1 MSKSNNGN
9 WHSFIMVIMRF
20 LICVLWIGSWILF
33 LPSGEIMSKKVKAP
47 KFCSWRKNN
56 HYQAW
61 RLKPYTTPAPGDPN
75 WNHISLCITSS
86 LIHQSWPRMTK
97 IDQGWPKVTKIDK
110 GWQKMTE
117 IELSTLLG
125 GGPSRGSR
133 DVVVVMIV
141 SITCRT

>member
-9 WHSFIMVIMRF
+9 WHSFILVIMRF

-61 RLKPYTTPAPGDPN
+61 RLKPFTTPAPGDPN

-86 LIHQSWPRMTK
+86 LIHQSWPKNDQDWPRLTK
-97 IDQGWPKVTKIDK
+97 SDQDWQRLTKNDRDWAEHPSWRRTKSWIK
-110 GWQKMTE
+110 GRRCCYDSE
-117 IELSTLLG
+117 YHL
-125 GGPSRGSR
+125 
-133 DVVVVMIV
+133 
-141 SITCRT
+141 

>member
-61 RLKPYTTPAPGDPN
+61 RLKPFTTPAPGDPN

-86 LIHQSWPRMTK
+86 LIHQSWPKNDQDWPRLTK
-97 IDQGWPKVTKIDK
+97 SDQDWQRLTKNDRDWAEHPSWRRTKSWIK
-110 GWQKMTE
+110 GRRCCYDSE
-117 IELSTLLG
+117 YHL
-125 GGPSRGSR
+125 
-133 DVVVVMIV
+133 
-141 SITCRT
+141 